1 LFSPRQPHDI
11 RLPQRDFLVSRFQI
25 VNTMLDVFG
34 ERPEQALARRENA
47 KRVFVNAKFDRT
59 VGD

>member
-34 ERPEQALARRENA
+34 ASRTSLSSAREREASVREC
-47 KRVFVNAKFDRT
+47 
-59 VGD
+59 